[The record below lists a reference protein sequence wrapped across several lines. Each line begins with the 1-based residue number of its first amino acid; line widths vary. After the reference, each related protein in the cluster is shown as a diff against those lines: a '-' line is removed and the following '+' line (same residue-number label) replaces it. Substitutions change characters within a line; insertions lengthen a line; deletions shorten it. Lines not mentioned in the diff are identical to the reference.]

1 VNHTPDTTT
10 AGNGGSF
17 DPQQA
22 AALLDQATVQAR
34 RTFTPGPPLL
44 WVYRAVFVLVALGG
58 YWLSVRGRDP
68 YSAPS
73 GGLVAVIFAGVAI
86 NIGWSIWAL
95 NRAGA
100 GVTGPAQRKRRA
112 WMGGM
117 LVVWAAA
124 FAFTV
129 PLYHAPAGHPVWAL
143 YPASAPLMIVGLV
156 AAVSAAA
163 LKDWRMA
170 GTTLAIGIVA
180 AAAGFGGPAGAWLI
194 MAIGLS
200 AVCLGTAAFKVWQ
213 RDRSVVGP

>member
-1 VNHTPDTTT
+1 VNHTPDTTA

-17 DPQQA
+17 DPRQA
-22 AALLDQATVQAR
+22 AALLDEVTVQAR

-86 NIGWSIWAL
+86 NIGWSTWAL
-95 NRAGA
+95 QRAGA
-100 GVTGPAQRKRRA
+100 GVTGPVQRKRRLWIA
-112 WMGGM
+112 GM

-124 FAFTV
+124 FAVTV
-129 PLYHAPAGHPVWAL
+129 PLYHASAGHPVWAL

-156 AAVSAAA
+156 AAVSSAA

-180 AAAGFGGPAGAWLI
+180 AGAGFGGPAGAWLI

-200 AVCLGTAAFKVWQ
+200 AVCLATAAVKARQ
-213 RDRSVVGP
+213 RDRSVVGS